1 MNGHVHALLGGGI
14 GTVQQALAQG
24 GGKYAGAAQG
34 GQRAGEHVAFGL
46 DGA

>member
-1 MNGHVHALLGGGI
+1 MNGHVHALLSGGV

-24 GGKYAGAAQG
+24 GGKYAGAAQS
-34 GQRAGEHVAFGL
+34 GQRAGKHVAFGL